1 MDDQKTAE
9 LPKNLEPPMSAQAIG
24 SEPMEV
30 DVSKKDTPDDS
41 KPSEVQAK
49 KDDPKLD
56 GPVDVYYK
64 DSTIKQMSYTL
75 QHGKLH
81 GEYLA
86 YDEKGA
92 IIQRANYLDGE
103 VNGEVVHYTSEGKL
117 AQKFTMLQGK
127 IDGTLFTYTDGILTA
142 EMTYKNGVLNGPF
155 VSYHQTGGKSLETLY
170 IMGKLEGPF
179 VTYSITGKKVR
190 EMSYKEGK
198 PSGECI
204 DYYEDGT
211 TVRAKFFHLDG
222 FIEGLYTEY
231 HKNGVIAKKQGYKGG
246 KPIGDPINYNESG
259 KERPKEEPKVQ
270 SAILKLVGKK

>member
-1 MDDQKTAE
+1 MEDQKTPEQPKNIE
-9 LPKNLEPPMSAQAIG
+9 LPLTTPPTG
-24 SEPMEV
+24 G
-30 DVSKKDTPDDS
+30 DSKVMDESIKDTSKDS
-41 KPSEVQAK
+41 KPSDIQTK
-49 KDDPKLD
+49 KEDPKLD

-75 QHGKLH
+75 KGGKLH

-92 IIQRANYLDGE
+92 TIQRANYIDGE
-103 VNGEVVHYTSEGKL
+103 VNGEVVHYTPEGKL
-117 AQKFTMLQGK
+117 AQKFTMVHGK

-155 VSYHQTGGKSLETLY
+155 ISYHQTGGKSLETLY

-179 VTYSITGKKVR
+179 ITYSITGKKVR

-198 PSGECI
+198 PAGECI
-204 DYYEDGT
+204 DYYEDGS

-222 FIEGLYTEY
+222 LMEGLYTEY
-231 HKNGVIAKKQGYKGG
+231 HKNGVISKKQGYKGG
-246 KPIGDPINYNESG
+246 KPIGDPINYTESG